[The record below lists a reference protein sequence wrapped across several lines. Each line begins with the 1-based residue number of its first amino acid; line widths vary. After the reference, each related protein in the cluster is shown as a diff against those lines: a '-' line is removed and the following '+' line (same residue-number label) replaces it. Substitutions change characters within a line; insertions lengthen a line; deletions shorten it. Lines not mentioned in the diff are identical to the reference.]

1 MRVARDCVR
10 SVLALLVAVSGL
22 WLVAP
27 SAVAAEQTVDD
38 IVYEYD
44 ASSPSSGATVI
55 DYTGPG
61 GAVTIP
67 DRVTLAGTTYDVV
80 GIGAESF
87 RSKALT
93 ELTVPDSVTTIGNS
107 AFRDNAL
114 TSLTIPDSITAIG
127 EAAFQG
133 NRIAD
138 LDLGTG
144 LTTIGVDVFR
154 NNALTRLTIPA
165 HITAI
170 GEQAFLGNQIADLDL
185 GAGLATIGVRAF
197 GGNALTELTI
207 PDNVT
212 TIGPSAFTDNPDLIE
227 VRFLGAA
234 PTVTAAGLGESF
246 DTSSG
251 ALVLRYL
258 PEYDATQVSG
268 GFTQPQWMGYDTA
281 FISAPVPP
289 GITGSATTDF
299 TVGVPNTWSPDTLTG
314 DAPLTVTLTDGT
326 LPTGLTLDQD
336 TGTISGTAMATAGDY
351 PIALTATHDATTT
364 SDTHELTITVLPG
377 AVTALALTAS
387 AATPVAGDTI
397 TLTATGTDAADNPL
411 GNLTPEVTF
420 SSDVATDQIDGN
432 QVTFPTASPHVI
444 TAVHADT
451 GVTASLTIDVAS
463 AADEPAPTPD
473 ESDDRPP
480 IDRAPGNAGTLPDTG
495 APEILRPLAAALA
508 LLLGGGYLLSRAR
521 TRGKQSS

>member
-1 MRVARDCVR
+1 NAVDGLFVGGGDPTTRPYTAARRSPIPCRRLSRATPTNRGVPMRVARECVR
-10 SVLALLVAVSGL
+10 SVLALLVAVGGL

-154 NNALTRLTIPA
+154 NNALTELTIPA
-165 HITAI
+165 
-170 GEQAFLGNQIADLDL
+170 
-185 GAGLATIGVRAF
+185 
-197 GGNALTELTI
+197 
-207 PDNVT
+207 
-212 TIGPSAFTDNPDLIE
+212 
-227 VRFLGAA
+227 
-234 PTVTAAGLGESF
+234 
-246 DTSSG
+246 
-251 ALVLRYL
+251 
-258 PEYDATQVSG
+258 
-268 GFTQPQWMGYDTA
+268 
-281 FISAPVPP
+281 
-289 GITGSATTDF
+289 
-299 TVGVPNTWSPDTLTG
+299 
-314 DAPLTVTLTDGT
+314 
-326 LPTGLTLDQD
+326 
-336 TGTISGTAMATAGDY
+336 
-351 PIALTATHDATTT
+351 
-364 SDTHELTITVLPG
+364 
-377 AVTALALTAS
+377 
-387 AATPVAGDTI
+387 
-397 TLTATGTDAADNPL
+397 
-411 GNLTPEVTF
+411 
-420 SSDVATDQIDGN
+420 
-432 QVTFPTASPHVI
+432 
-444 TAVHADT
+444 
-451 GVTASLTIDVAS
+451 
-463 AADEPAPTPD
+463 
-473 ESDDRPP
+473 
-480 IDRAPGNAGTLPDTG
+480 
-495 APEILRPLAAALA
+495 
-508 LLLGGGYLLSRAR
+508 
-521 TRGKQSS
+521 